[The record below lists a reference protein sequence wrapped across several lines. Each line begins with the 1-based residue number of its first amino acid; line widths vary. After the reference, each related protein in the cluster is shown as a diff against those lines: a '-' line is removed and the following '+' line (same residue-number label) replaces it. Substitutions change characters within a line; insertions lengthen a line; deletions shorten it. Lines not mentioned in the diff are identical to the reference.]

1 MKRILLFIMGLSLY
15 FVSEAQS
22 DSLKAAYRQ
31 VVTTLKEY
39 KLKSQ
44 DASDG
49 SGITKSISLSIHNG
63 RLVFTI
69 VDDFSPFNDP
79 LFGHRP
85 GTKKL
90 YIPVEDM
97 EFSQAYY
104 SGPLRIASKNGF
116 EFIYK
121 GKKELLEEYKFYG
134 ESLTVKKLNNELNA
148 LKNIL
153 IRDEFKGSLGAGGN
167 TATKKNV
174 KTSTHSPS
182 NTNGQSQPKQRK
194 RIPSGK

>member
-1 MKRILLFIMGLSLY
+1 MKKILLFIMGLSLS
-15 FVSEAQS
+15 FISEAQS

-69 VDDFSPFNDP
+69 VDDFGSFNDP
-79 LFGHRP
+79 FFGHKA
-85 GTKKL
+85 GTKRL
-90 YIPVEDM
+90 LIPIEDI
-97 EFSQAYY
+97 EISQAYY

-148 LKNIL
+148 LKSIL
-153 IRDEFKGSLGAGGN
+153 IREEFKGSLGAGGN